1 MKMVL
6 LPTIKIEGA
15 NWHKLVKDWTT
26 VQIQIQL
33 YKGDGKLIIYLV
45 YS

>member
-6 LPTIKIEGA
+6 LPIINIEGA

-26 VQIQIQL
+26 VEIQIQP
-33 YKGDGKLIIYLV
+33 YTSKGDGKLI
-45 YS
+45 ST